1 MQGPMVDT
9 IVRGGTVVTSSAA
22 FKAAVAIKGEQI
34 VAVGAEETLPP
45 AVDYI
50 DATGKYV
57 LPGAIDCHL
66 HLGGVDDWTVGPLAA
81 ARAGITT
88 IVPFATVDE
97 TREEPL
103 PDAVRRMK
111 AQVSQ
116 ESVVD
121 FGFHFILPNLPYVLD
136 GLPEAMEE
144 GVSSFKLFMTYKKA
158 GIRMCSDSFIGKAMQ
173 IVGSRNGLIQLH
185 CENGEINNFL
195 EDQAIEQGRT
205 GPKNFPAT
213 CPVWSE
219 GEAINRAILLGAMA
233 DCPVYV
239 VHLSTKIG
247 LEEINEAQVRG
258 QRVMTETCPQY
269 LLLTE
274 EEMERLG
281 PYAKIGPPL
290 RPADLVNQNA
300 LWEGSKMGVIS
311 NIGSDH
317 APGPRERKELGWENV
332 FVGPDGKPIPFGA
345 PSVETLVPLTYDQGV
360 VKRGMP
366 IWWMARVLA
375 ENPARIFGLYPK
387 KGVIQPGAD
396 ADLLILDP
404 DVETEIHAAD
414 HLSNAGYT
422 PYEGWKIYGK
432 PWMTLLRGRVL
443 LKDGELEQQ
452 PGYGNFLPGGS
463 PVAPVAGKA

>member
-1 MQGPMVDT
+1 
-9 IVRGGTVVTSSAA
+9 
-22 FKAAVAIKGEQI
+22 
-34 VAVGAEETLPP
+34 
-45 AVDYI
+45 
-50 DATGKYV
+50 
-57 LPGAIDCHL
+57 
-66 HLGGVDDWTVGPLAA
+66 
-81 ARAGITT
+81 
-88 IVPFATVDE
+88 
-97 TREEPL
+97 
-103 PDAVRRMK
+103 
-111 AQVSQ
+111 
-116 ESVVD
+116 
-121 FGFHFILPNLPYVLD
+121 
-136 GLPEAMEE
+136 
-144 GVSSFKLFMTYKKA
+144 
-158 GIRMCSDSFIGKAMQ
+158 
-173 IVGSRNGLIQLH
+173 
-185 CENGEINNFL
+185 
-195 EDQAIEQGRT
+195 
-205 GPKNFPAT
+205 
-213 CPVWSE
+213 
-219 GEAINRAILLGAMA
+219 
-233 DCPVYV
+233 
-239 VHLSTKIG
+239 
-247 LEEINEAQVRG
+247 
-258 QRVMTETCPQY
+258 MTETCPQY

-463 PVAPVAGKA
+463 PVAPVAGKV